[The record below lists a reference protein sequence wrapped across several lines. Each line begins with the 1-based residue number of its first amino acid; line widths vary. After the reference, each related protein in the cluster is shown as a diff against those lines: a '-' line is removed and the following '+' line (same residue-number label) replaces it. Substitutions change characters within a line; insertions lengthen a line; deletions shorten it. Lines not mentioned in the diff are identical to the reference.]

1 MQNKIVRTL
10 LDESKKRGF
19 SLDKLST
26 RIDLRD
32 DREQFYLLTD
42 ESSDAARR
50 PMQPFIVKNKV
61 VRFKANVIVST
72 MLEESQKRGFGLN
85 ELARASRKFT
95 QADWEEF
102 YQLIGYSLCG
112 YHELSFVSD
121 ETAREATKEAKKLDP
136 EFAGCRDVGCQIHC
150 GVEREER
157 Q

>member
-10 LDESKKRGF
+10 LNESQKRGI
-19 SLDKLST
+19 SLKELSA
-26 RIDLRD
+26 RVDLRD
-32 DREQFYLLTD
+32 DWEQFYLLTD
-42 ESSDAARR
+42 ESNDAARR
-50 PMQPFIVKNKV
+50 PMQPFVVKKDKV

-72 MLEESQKRGFGLN
+72 LLEECTNRGYSLN
-85 ELARASRKFT
+85 DLAWIKFT

-121 ETAREATKEAKKLDP
+121 ETAREATKEAKKLNP
-136 EFAGCRDVGCQIHC
+136 KFAGCRDVGCQIHC